1 MGNCF
6 YCSKAEPVVQTKAG
20 KIRGFKMNSTYT
32 FHGIKYADAD
42 RFQMPR
48 EVKPWKGIKN
58 ALAYGYVC
66 PMLMQDHPLME
77 AMIPHRYWPMD
88 ENCQYL
94 NIWTQSLDPEAKKP
108 VMVWLHGGGFFAGSS
123 IEQVA
128 YEGDHLS
135 EYGNK
140 LLSPLFK
147 DVVKLRYKK
156 MVHKSTF
163 FILKVLLCFYM
174 ILKVIWYHELAR
186 SLYFLFFKLY
196 KF

>member
-1 MGNCF
+1 MKNSFC
-6 YCSKAEPVVQTKAG
+6 CSKTEPVVQTKAG

-77 AMIPHRYWPMD
+77 VMIPHRYWPMD

-135 EYGNK
+135 EYG
-140 LLSPLFK
+140 
-147 DVVKLRYKK
+147 DVVVVSLVRRRN
-156 MVHKSTF
+156 
-163 FILKVLLCFYM
+163 ILGYLDLS
-174 ILKVIWYHELAR
+174 A
-186 SLYFLFFKLY
+186 
-196 KF
+196 

>member
-1 MGNCF
+1 MGDCF

-77 AMIPHRYWPMD
+77 VMIPHRYWPID
-88 ENCQYL
+88 RK
-94 NIWTQSLDPEAKKP
+94 S
-108 VMVWLHGGGFFAGSS
+108 
-123 IEQVA
+123 
-128 YEGDHLS
+128 
-135 EYGNK
+135 
-140 LLSPLFK
+140 
-147 DVVKLRYKK
+147 VV
-156 MVHKSTF
+156 
-163 FILKVLLCFYM
+163 
-174 ILKVIWYHELAR
+174 
-186 SLYFLFFKLY
+186 
-196 KF
+196 

>member
-1 MGNCF
+1 MGDCF

-77 AMIPHRYWPMD
+77 VMIPHRYWPWYGCTEVD
-88 ENCQYL
+88 SLQAHPL
-94 NIWTQSLDPEAKKP
+94 NRWRMKEI
-108 VMVWLHGGGFFAGSS
+108 
-123 IEQVA
+123 I
-128 YEGDHLS
+128 
-135 EYGNK
+135 
-140 LLSPLFK
+140 
-147 DVVKLRYKK
+147 
-156 MVHKSTF
+156 
-163 FILKVLLCFYM
+163 
-174 ILKVIWYHELAR
+174 
-186 SLYFLFFKLY
+186 
-196 KF
+196 